1 MTALARAQLQE
12 FIALLDAGNT
22 IVGGHNSLCVQDLG
36 GSEQND
42 KKVAPTLASLMPLL
56 TSCAK

>member
-1 MTALARAQLQE
+1 MPALVRAQLQE

-22 IVGGHNSLCVQDLG
+22 IVGGHNSLCAEDLE

-42 KKVAPTLASLMPLL
+42 KQVAPKTASL
-56 TSCAK
+56 